1 MPPMTRTIASGLKLR
16 PMTDA
21 DLPFTALLYA
31 STRNE
36 ELAVTGW
43 PPEAIQAFLAQ
54 QHAAQHAHY
63 QRHFSDMEALIVE
76 QGDAPVG
83 RLYLYEGPQD
93 VRIVDIALLPEAR
106 RHGFGAAMLADVL
119 AHAGQRNKR
128 VSIHVEITN
137 PARTL
142 YARLGFEIVE
152 SDGGAYDLW
161 EWRAAPGA

>member
-1 MPPMTRTIASGLKLR
+1 
-16 PMTDA
+16 MTDA

-63 QRHFSDMEALIVE
+63 QQHYKGMDALIVE
-76 QGDAPVG
+76 HDGTPIG
-83 RLYLYEGPQD
+83 RLYLYEAPQD
-93 VRIVDIALLPEAR
+93 LRVVDIALLPEAR
-106 RHGFGAAMLADVL
+106 RRGFGAAMLGDIL
-119 AHAGQRNKR
+119 AYAGTIGKN
-128 VSIHVEITN
+128 VSIHVEISN

-161 EWRAAPGA
+161 EWRGSSAQ